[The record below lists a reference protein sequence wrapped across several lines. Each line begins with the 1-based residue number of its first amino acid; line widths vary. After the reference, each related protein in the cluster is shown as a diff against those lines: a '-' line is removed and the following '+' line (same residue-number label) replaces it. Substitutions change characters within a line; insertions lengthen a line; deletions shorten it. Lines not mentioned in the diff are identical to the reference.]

1 MESENKKKLAE
12 DINTSTNSLSNS
24 SQDKDNEKFISLK
37 TRMEV
42 LNSLLEE
49 IQPINVRE
57 FLELPDDVDTRQ
69 KHILVAVVKRL
80 LEVAA
85 ERKWNLA
92 KVFDYVYVYNGQFW
106 QQLDKDDMKSFLG
119 KAAVRMGF
127 PDYEVRFYEFKDKLL
142 KQFLTDAYLPAPPVQ
157 PDRVLINLKNG
168 TMEFTKAGWKLWDF
182 NPNDFLTY
190 QLPFSYDSEAT
201 CPIFNKYLE
210 EVLPDE
216 SSRMVL
222 QEYSGYIFND
232 ANLEKMLMLVGTGSN
247 GKSVYFN
254 IISALVGRQNMLNYS
269 LGLFSHEYNRAKLTN
284 VLLNYSSEKG
294 TELNPDI
301 FKALVSGEP
310 IQAREPY
317 GKPFTLFNK
326 VRFIVN
332 ANELPKETEH
342 TQAYF
347 RRYLLIPFDVTID
360 ESKMDIDLADKIIA
374 NELSGVFNWLLRG
387 LERIIAQRKFT
398 VCEKSKT
405 ALEDFRRQ
413 SDSVAL
419 FIEEFAYE
427 SSETFKTAVADLYG
441 RYKDFCKDDGYRP
454 VGKNKFSARL
464 EKMGFVKCRMNNG
477 SVAFLIESLIIN

>member
-269 LGLFSHEYNRAKLTN
+269 LGLFSH
-284 VLLNYSSEKG
+284 
-294 TELNPDI
+294 
-301 FKALVSGEP
+301 
-310 IQAREPY
+310 
-317 GKPFTLFNK
+317 
-326 VRFIVN
+326 
-332 ANELPKETEH
+332 
-342 TQAYF
+342 
-347 RRYLLIPFDVTID
+347 
-360 ESKMDIDLADKIIA
+360 
-374 NELSGVFNWLLRG
+374 
-387 LERIIAQRKFT
+387 
-398 VCEKSKT
+398 
-405 ALEDFRRQ
+405 
-413 SDSVAL
+413 
-419 FIEEFAYE
+419 
-427 SSETFKTAVADLYG
+427 
-441 RYKDFCKDDGYRP
+441 
-454 VGKNKFSARL
+454 
-464 EKMGFVKCRMNNG
+464 
-477 SVAFLIESLIIN
+477 